1 MSGSEVIIGPIA
13 AATSAA
19 AAQDDGDG
27 DGSSGES
34 GFGSGF
40 TGIINTGQIASEA
53 LIEEPVAS
61 GGDSTL
67 WTDGED
73 DEDEEEPAPGGE

>member
-1 MSGSEVIIGPIA
+1 VSGSEVVVGPLQPPSQ
-13 AATSAA
+13 SAA
-19 AAQDDGDG
+19 EDDGDG
-27 DGSSGES
+27 DGGPGS

-40 TGIINTGQIASEA
+40 VGIIDTGQVSNGELIDEA
-53 LIEEPVAS
+53 VAS

-73 DEDEEEPAPGGE
+73 EEEEPSTQEGKEP

>member
-1 MSGSEVIIGPIA
+1 MVLGPVEA
-13 AATSAA
+13 ANESVA
-19 AAQDDGDG
+19 DDGEG
-27 DGSSGES
+27 GANG
-34 GFGSGF
+34 GFGAGFIGLVDTSGL
-40 TGIINTGQIASEA
+40 ASDA

-73 DEDEEEPAPGGE
+73 DDDDDDDGDQQ

>member
-1 MSGSEVIIGPIA
+1 MEAPPAVGGSEVVLGPIE
-13 AATSAA
+13 
-19 AAQDDGDG
+19 AAQESVSDDGEG
-27 DGSSGES
+27 GANG
-34 GFGSGF
+34 GFGAGF
-40 TGIINTGQIASEA
+40 VGLIDTGALGSDA

-73 DEDEEEPAPGGE
+73 DDDDDDDGDQQ